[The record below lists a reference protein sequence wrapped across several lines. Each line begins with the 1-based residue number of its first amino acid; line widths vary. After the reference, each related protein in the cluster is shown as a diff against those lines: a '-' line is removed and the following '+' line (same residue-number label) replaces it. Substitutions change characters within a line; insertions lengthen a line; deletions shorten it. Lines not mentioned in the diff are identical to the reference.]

1 MSDMTQVEAIE
12 NAIKRLSAPEL
23 EQLWDWLVQ
32 YDADLWDK
40 QIQSD
45 AESGK
50 LDKFAEEAL
59 NDYKAGK
66 AKEL

>member
-1 MSDMTQVEAIE
+1 MTQVEAIE

-45 AESGK
+45 ALSGK

>member
-1 MSDMTQVEAIE
+1 MTDMTQVEAIE

-50 LDKFAEEAL
+50 LDKFAKEAL